1 MVLVS
6 KVSFRITIEDDK
18 MKMGGWF
25 KMEKKVNRKGS
36 SGGGNWQE
44 VFLLWFSTREC
55 W

>member
-36 SGGGNWQE
+36 SGGGE
-44 VFLLWFSTREC
+44 LARSFFALVFH
-55 W
+55 